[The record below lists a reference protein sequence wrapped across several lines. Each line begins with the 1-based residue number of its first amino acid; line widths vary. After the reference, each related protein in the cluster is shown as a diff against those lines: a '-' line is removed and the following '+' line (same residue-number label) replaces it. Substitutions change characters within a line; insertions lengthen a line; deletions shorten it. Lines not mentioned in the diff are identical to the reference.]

1 MPNNQPVSDVRG
13 RTQARTQAVRA
24 TQTLMASEI
33 AEQPAAL
40 EATLAALLPLR
51 SRVAQ
56 VAAGRKR
63 LLLVARGS
71 SDNAA
76 IYGRYLAELHAGM
89 PASLAA
95 PSVATLYDAH
105 VDLSDTITVCVS
117 QSGSTAEIV
126 DTLMW
131 SKRSGAATIAV
142 TNVEDSP
149 LARAADLALVTQA
162 GQERAVP
169 ATKTYTTQVAAL
181 AVLVDALA
189 AAAGRSG
196 TLDAEFARIGDHA
209 RAMLQT
215 PAEVL
220 DAMAGALAEVD
231 EVLTSGRGLAFG
243 TTLETALKLE
253 ETCLRPVRG
262 LSYADLKH
270 GPIAIVDHELLTVL
284 VAGPS
289 GPTVSGLTELAGTV
303 REKHSMVLGI
313 GGDHD
318 FRSACDLAVPGPNS
332 SETLAPLTLI
342 IPAQLVVER
351 LAHKLG
357 LDPDAP
363 PGLNKIT
370 QTD

>member
-1 MPNNQPVSDVRG
+1 VPNNQDSPASS
-13 RTQARTQAVRA
+13 AA
-24 TQTLMASEI
+24 TQTLMAAEI

-51 SRVAQ
+51 SRIAQ
-56 VAAGRKR
+56 VAAGRRR

-89 PASLAA
+89 AASLAA

-105 VDLSDTITVCVS
+105 IDLSDTVAICVS

-126 DTLMW
+126 DTLEW
-131 SKRSGAATIAV
+131 SKRCGAATIAI
-142 TNVEDSP
+142 TNAEGSP
-149 LARAADLALVTQA
+149 LAEAADLALITRA
-162 GQERAVP
+162 GVERAVP

-181 AVLVDALA
+181 AVTVDALA
-189 AAAGRSG
+189 SAQGKAG
-196 TLDAEFARIGDHA
+196 TLDAEFARIGEQA
-209 RAMLQT
+209 AAMLAT

-220 DAMAGALAEVD
+220 DAMAGSLAEVD

-289 GPTVSGLTELAGTV
+289 GPTVPGLTELAGTV

-313 GGDHD
+313 GGDER
-318 FRSACDLAVPGPNS
+318 FRAACDLAVPGPDA
-332 SETLAPLTLI
+332 SEMLAPLTLI
-342 IPAQLVVER
+342 IPAQLTVER

-363 PGLNKIT
+363 RGLRKVT

>member
-1 MPNNQPVSDVRG
+1 MPNNQDSPASPG
-13 RTQARTQAVRA
+13 AA
-24 TQTLMASEI
+24 QTLMASEI

-56 VAAGRKR
+56 VAAGRRR

-89 PASLAA
+89 AASLAA
-95 PSVATLYDAH
+95 PSVATLYDARI
-105 VDLSDTITVCVS
+105 DLSDTVAICVS

-126 DTLMW
+126 DTLEW
-131 SKRSGAATIAV
+131 SKRCGAATIAI
-142 TNVEDSP
+142 TNAEASP
-149 LARAADLALVTQA
+149 LAEAADLALITRA
-162 GQERAVP
+162 GVERAVP

-181 AVLVDALA
+181 AVTVDALA
-189 AAAGRSG
+189 AAQGRAG
-196 TLDAEFARIGDHA
+196 TLDAEFARIGEQA
-209 RAMLQT
+209 AAMLET

-289 GPTVSGLTELAGTV
+289 GPTLPGLTELAGTV

-313 GGDHD
+313 GGDD
-318 FRSACDLAVPGPNS
+318 RFRAACDLAVPGPDA
-332 SETLAPLTLI
+332 SEMLAPLTLV
-342 IPAQLVVER
+342 IPAQLTVER

-363 PGLNKIT
+363 RGLRKVT

>member
-1 MPNNQPVSDVRG
+1 VPNSHDVDTPASPG
-13 RTQARTQAVRA
+13 VP
-24 TQTLMASEI
+24 TQTLMAAEI

-40 EATLAALLPLR
+40 EATLAALLPMR
-51 SRVAQ
+51 SEVAK
-56 VAAGRKR
+56 VAEGRRR

-89 PASLAA
+89 SASLAA
-95 PSVATLYDAH
+95 PSVATLYDAR
-105 VDLSDTITVCVS
+105 VDLSDTIAICVS

-126 DTLMW
+126 ETLQW
-131 SKRSGAATIAV
+131 CQRGGAATVAV

-149 LARAADLALVTQA
+149 LAAAADLALITRA
-162 GQERAVP
+162 GVERAVP
-169 ATKTYTTQVAAL
+169 ATKTYSTQVAAL
-181 AVLVDALA
+181 AVAVDALA
-189 AAAGRSG
+189 AAGGNAG
-196 TLDAEFARIGDHA
+196 TLDAEFGRVGDQA
-209 RAMLQT
+209 RAMLAT
-215 PAEVL
+215 PAEQL

-284 VAGPS
+284 VAGPT
-289 GPTVSGLTELAGTV
+289 GPTLPGLTELAGTV
-303 REKHSMVLGI
+303 REKHSMVIGI
-313 GGDHD
+313 GGDAD
-318 FRSACDLAVPGPNS
+318 FRAACDLAVPGPEA
-332 SETLAPLTLI
+332 SEMLAPLTLA

-363 PGLNKIT
+363 RGLRKVT

>member
-1 MPNNQPVSDVRG
+1 MTEGVVPNNQDVIG
-13 RTQARTQAVRA
+13 A
-24 TQTLMASEI
+24 QTLMAAEI
-33 AEQPAAL
+33 AEQPEAL

-51 SRVAQ
+51 QRIAQ
-56 VAAGRKR
+56 VADGRRR

-89 PASLAA
+89 AASLAA
-95 PSVATLYDAH
+95 PSVATLYDAR
-105 VDLSDTITVCVS
+105 VDLSDTVAICVS

-126 DTLMW
+126 DTLEW
-131 SKRSGAATIAV
+131 SKRGGAATIAI
-142 TNVEDSP
+142 TNGEDSP
-149 LARAADLALVTQA
+149 LAQAADLALITQA
-162 GQERAVP
+162 GVERAVP

-181 AVLVDALA
+181 AVAIDALA
-189 AAAGRSG
+189 ATSGRSG
-196 TLDAEFARIGDHA
+196 TLDAEFARVGDQA
-209 RAMLQT
+209 RAMLET
-215 PAEVL
+215 PAETL

-289 GPTVSGLTELAGTV
+289 GPTVPGLTELAGTV

-313 GGDHD
+313 GGDEQ
-318 FRSACDLAVPGPNS
+318 FRSACDLAVPGPNAT
-332 SETLAPLTLI
+332 ETLAPLTLI
-342 IPAQLVVER
+342 IPGQLVVER

-357 LDPDAP
+357 LNPDAP
-363 PGLNKIT
+363 RGLRKVT